1 MKSIEMENKKNLLE
15 MENSQNEQLL
25 QAEDE
30 RVDLL
35 ETKSKHLELHISHI
49 NDQLRGA
56 ETSSN
61 AAAGT
66 AKVLRI
72 TLCLLLV
79 FNLID
84 YFLLYFI

>member
-61 AAAGT
+61 AATGT
-66 AKVLRI
+66 VSFFYRILGCSEILAK
-72 TLCLLLV
+72 
-79 FNLID
+79 N
-84 YFLLYFI
+84 